1 MNRFTPTRRASVDS
15 LIRTARA
22 AEARGQFSSALGLLE
37 QAHVLGQRSTA
48 LHVRVHLQMFGL
60 AWRNG
65 WAGEALGQGWRVLAA
80 ALATP
85 FGLVPAGNPGST
97 RVSGFRRQPVAPALQ
112 RLLDATR

>member
-1 MNRFTPTRRASVDS
+1 MNRYTPTRRASVDA
-15 LIRTARA
+15 LIRDARA
-22 AEARGQFSSALGLLE
+22 AEARGQFATALGLLE
-37 QAHVLGQRSTA
+37 QAHVLGQQSTA
-48 LHVRVHLQMFGL
+48 LHVRVHLQMLGL

-65 WAGEALGQGWRVLAA
+65 WAGEALGQGWRVLAS

-97 RVSGFRRQPVAPALQ
+97 RVGPFEAHPVAPALR